1 MTHRREEN
9 NFFVLGNQN
18 DTLDTKELYMLFD
31 PTPSTCPLVSC
42 CIKTTIPHSWYIFP
56 INSLTT
62 FLYFFSSNSFSLKIC
77 SILIYS
83 TLWGAD
89 PIEHWYYSVSNPFF
103 FSDNRWQHSQGLPV
117 VSSCL
122 SYNRWH
128 WPHWQVRVF
137 FFFFYCP
144 PERELCCDNQ
154 VTLLPP

>member
-103 FSDNRWQHSQGLPV
+103 FIAKDCLLFHLVLVTTDDTDLIDRWGGFF
-117 VSSCL
+117 SSFIALLKENFAVTTKWPFCPL
-122 SYNRWH
+122 S
-128 WPHWQVRVF
+128 PH
-137 FFFFYCP
+137 
-144 PERELCCDNQ
+144 
-154 VTLLPP
+154 